1 MEGGE
6 VARVV
11 EVGQEVTQYVMIHD
25 HHETFSPHIGKLSH
39 SHPHMDNPSD
49 IWLPLSGHQH
59 QGRLSL
65 TERLERASQ
74 RGHPLSLLCLYV
86 ASDFIVTPITIGEGT

>member
-1 MEGGE
+1 M
-6 VARVV
+6 ARVV

-39 SHPHMDNPSD
+39 SHPHLDNPSD

-65 TERLERASQ
+65 TERLERASHLTAEIQ
-74 RGHPLSLLCLYV
+74 ANNDSPNTL
-86 ASDFIVTPITIGEGT
+86 IEE